1 VLPIYVIGRATKFII
16 QKEVPVMIMTM
27 RRLESNRKCVVSMQC
42 VPLLL
47 ILLIFIKRIFQNCDI
62 YYAIIEE
69 NKML

>member
-1 VLPIYVIGRATKFII
+1 
-16 QKEVPVMIMTM
+16 MTM
-27 RRLESNRKCVVSMQC
+27 RRLESNRKCVVSMQY